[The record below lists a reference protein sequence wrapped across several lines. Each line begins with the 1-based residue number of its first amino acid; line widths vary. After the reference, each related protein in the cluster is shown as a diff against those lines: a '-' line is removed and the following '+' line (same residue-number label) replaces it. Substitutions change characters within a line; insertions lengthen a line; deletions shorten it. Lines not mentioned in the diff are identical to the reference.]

1 MAKFNLDE
9 YVMVEDRIVEF
20 YKKYPKGSIR
30 TELVKATDDLQS
42 VIVKAS
48 VYITYEDSSPLATGL
63 AQEQQGVGGFANE
76 VSWVENAATSA
87 IGRALAN
94 AGFQKKGEPRPSRNE
109 MEKKDR
115 VKGEAV
121 SNNDHA
127 VPPFGSAS
135 PDSNPDKKP
144 KLTNTI
150 KIKDEVMWMCN
161 ENKEFAKATFQFV
174 HTKIKLDK
182 TFQDDMEEWDNVQ
195 VNKFI
200 TKCKSYADKHKD
212 EFENRKDVPSNVSD
226 TWPGTKIITE
236 GGDDLTDIPSGKW
249 EGDPVSDSQLNFLNT
264 LITECIDAGKDS
276 MASEAKSRVNSGEL
290 TKKEASEL
298 IDKLKTAKG

>member
-1 MAKFNLDE
+1 MLKLKDSSKDFT
-9 YVMVEDRIVEF
+9 IVYETDDMTECTVYDYLF
-20 YKKYPKGSIR
+20 TKREK
-30 TELVKATDDLQS
+30 ELVLNSNGGDVFIL
-42 VIVKAS
+42 
-48 VYITYEDSSPLATGL
+48 DS
-63 AQEQQGVGGFANE
+63 
-76 VSWVENAATSA
+76 
-87 IGRALAN
+87 
-94 AGFQKKGEPRPSRNE
+94 K
-109 MEKKDR
+109 
-115 VKGEAV
+115 
-121 SNNDHA
+121 
-127 VPPFGSAS
+127 
-135 PDSNPDKKP
+135 
-144 KLTNTI
+144 
-150 KIKDEVMWMCN
+150 
-161 ENKEFAKATFQFV
+161 
-174 HTKIKLDK
+174 
-182 TFQDDMEEWDNVQ
+182 DDMEEWDNVQ